1 MEFGSRWLEEKGS
14 TQHPEI
20 RLCFGR
26 KPRETETDA
35 AFASPL
41 RETGSGKSQAQQLTF
56 LHSFSGASA
65 QTVSVMPLTLTFPL
79 YIKPTA
85 TAFPCRAPDPLSFL
99 CPKAVRVQS
108 TTPRRPWPSVTPC
121 FLSTISSSLKVLSYQ
136 YLMAECP
143 L

>member
-1 MEFGSRWLEEKGS
+1 MVGGKGVYTAPRNKALLWEE
-14 TQHPEI
+14 TQ
-20 RLCFGR
+20 RDRNRCCLCL
-26 KPRETETDA
+26 A
-35 AFASPL
+35 AQ
-41 RETGSGKSQAQQLTF
+41 RNCGSGKSQAQQLTF

-99 CPKAVRVQS
+99 RPKAVRVQS